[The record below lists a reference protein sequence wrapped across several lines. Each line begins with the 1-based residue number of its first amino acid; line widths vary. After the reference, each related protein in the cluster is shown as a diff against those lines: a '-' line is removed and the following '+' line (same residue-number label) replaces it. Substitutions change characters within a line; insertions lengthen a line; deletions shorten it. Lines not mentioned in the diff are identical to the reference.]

1 MILPSRHSNN
11 FTIING
17 NKVMA
22 EVILHCEGK
31 WALMFMGKVIALD
44 KVGVHD
50 NF

>member
-1 MILPSRHSNN
+1 
-11 FTIING
+11 
-17 NKVMA
+17 MA